1 MIVYN
6 KTNVDP
12 NQITDK
18 LIKIS
23 RKNLIIRSLLGF
35 AAVLVGLITFI
46 IVYLTTKDNTNQIIS
61 YLVMGVG
68 VIYIIYNLFM
78 FIKAPKNVLKANED
92 ICTYGA
98 VYNYKFRES
107 YMQIEYLS
115 NGKKGKFQF
124 DYKSI
129 KRFYEYDD
137 YFEIRFKSSDMVIV
151 EKSGFNNEKEIEIF
165 ISNVKKGNNKIKIR
179 NKEVKKDV

>member
-12 NQITDK
+12 NQITEK
-18 LIKIS
+18 LIKLS
-23 RKNLIIRSLLGF
+23 RKNLLLRSLIGF
-35 AAVLVGLITFI
+35 GAILVGLITFI

-61 YLVMGVG
+61 YIVMAVG
-68 VIYIIYNLFM
+68 VIYVAYNFYM

-92 ICTYGA
+92 VCTYGA

-107 YMQIEYLS
+107 YMQIEFLS
-115 NGKKGKFQF
+115 NGKRGKYQF

-137 YFEIRFKSSDMVIV
+137 YFEIRYKSSDMVIV
-151 EKSGFNNEKEIEIF
+151 EKCGFNSEKEIEIF
-165 ISNVKKGNNKIKIR
+165 ISNVKKGNKKIKIR